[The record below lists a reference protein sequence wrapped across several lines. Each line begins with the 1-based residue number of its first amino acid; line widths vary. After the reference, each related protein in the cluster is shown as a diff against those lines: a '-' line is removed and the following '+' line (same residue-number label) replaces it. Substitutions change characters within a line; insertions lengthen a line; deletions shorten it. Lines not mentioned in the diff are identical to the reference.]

1 MTESPTAESSSPPR
15 GALRGWVLASSF
27 ALLFALSFPPFGW
40 WLLIVLAPI
49 PLAILATTATRR
61 RDWLLPIF
69 VCSTILWAW
78 FHWWIIEVSVAGVVP
93 LALYLACF
101 TTLATWF
108 LRVLSTGSPRL
119 PLWLSLPMVLT
130 GVDFFRAAIF
140 LDGYPWYLFFQPWID
155 LLPVAS
161 LAWWGGG
168 WLVGIWTGSL
178 SGLFAEAWC
187 GPRRTKSRRGSSLV
201 PYLVGLAWF
210 FVGFGGCLVLPG
222 RIPRPPVDEGA
233 LLRVLA
239 IQTNLPTDNK
249 IGWTMER
256 KLEDVPAF
264 IDQTVAGIEA
274 AGGPERVDLV
284 VWPETMLPTVGFE
297 FGDQFSQAIELVVD
311 RLQVPM
317 LVGAPCYLGIR
328 PDEAEGWTWDE
339 HYNSAYLIT
348 PAGPPYD
355 RVDKVFLTPF
365 GETMPVISNWA
376 WLEQQLLAI
385 GAAGM
390 RFDLDAGE
398 EIVRLEV
405 PGRTIDGGEVPV
417 VRVAVPICFE
427 DTVSHVVHDM
437 VWADD
442 RRVVDLL
449 INLSNDGWFAGN
461 DAGRAMHELCA
472 RWTAFSNYTPML
484 RVANTGRTA
493 LISPK
498 GRLDDPV
505 GPMRA
510 PWSHLFTIP
519 VREGWTPAYA
529 WVGDWFGWM
538 SLAGLVLCLVGK
550 WCYTWT
556 QRRSA
561 GKPTEAC

>member
-1 MTESPTAESSSPPR
+1 MTDSTTAEPASPPHGMR
-15 GALRGWVLASSF
+15 RGWVLAAVF
-27 ALLFALSFPPFGW
+27 ALLFAFSFPPFGW
-40 WLLIVLAPI
+40 WPLILLAPI
-49 PLAILATTATRR
+49 PLAVLATTATRR
-61 RDWLLPIF
+61 RDWVLPIF
-69 VCSTILWAW
+69 VCSTILWVW
-78 FHWWIIEVSVAGVVP
+78 FHWWIIEVSVAGVIP

-101 TTLATWF
+101 TTVCAWLIR
-108 LRVLSTGSPRL
+108 LLSSGGVRL
-119 PLWLSLPMVLT
+119 PLWLTVPVVLT
-130 GVDFFRAAIF
+130 GLDFFRASIF

-168 WLVGIWTGSL
+168 WLVGIWAGTL
-178 SGLFAEAWC
+178 SGLIAEVWC
-187 GPRRTKSRRGSSLV
+187 LRSKEAPRRTRILLWACG
-201 PYLVGLAWF
+201 
-210 FVGFGGCLVLPG
+210 LVLAGVVLPVWPG
-222 RIPRPPVDEGA
+222 RLWTSGNTGES
-233 LLRVLA
+233 LSVLA

-274 AGGPERVDLV
+274 AGGPAQVDLV

-328 PDEAEGWTWDE
+328 EDDAEGWTWDE

-348 PAGPPYD
+348 PDGPPYD

-365 GETMPVISNWA
+365 GETMPVISNWM

-405 PGRTIDGGEVPV
+405 PGRSINGEPAPA
-417 VRVAVPICFE
+417 VRMAVPICFE
-427 DTVSHVVHDM
+427 DTVPHVVHRM
-437 VWADD
+437 VWEDGQ
-442 RRVVDLL
+442 RLVDLL
-449 INLSNDGWFAGN
+449 VNISNDGWFGGN

-472 RWTAFSNYTPML
+472 RWAALSNATPML

-493 LISPK
+493 LISPR
-498 GRLDDPV
+498 GRVDDPR
-505 GPMRA
+505 GPMRSS
-510 PWSHLFTIP
+510 WSHLFRIP
-519 VREGWTPAYA
+519 VQGSWTPASA
-529 WVGDWFGWM
+529 WVGDLFGWI
-538 SLAGLVLCLVGK
+538 SLGGVVLCLGGK
-550 WCYTWT
+550 WCYTSVQ
-556 QRRSA
+556 QRPA
-561 GKPTEAC
+561 GKPSDAT

>member
-1 MTESPTAESSSPPR
+1 MTESTTAESTSPPR

-27 ALLFALSFPPFGW
+27 ALLFAVSFPPFGW
-40 WLLIVLAPI
+40 WPVIVLAPI
-49 PLAILATTATRR
+49 PLAVLATTANRR
-61 RDWLLPIF
+61 RDWLLPVF
-69 VCSTILWAW
+69 LSATILWTW

-101 TTLATWF
+101 TTAATWF
-108 LRVLSTGSPRL
+108 LRVLSRGSPRF
-119 PLWLSLPMVLT
+119 PLWLTVPVVLT
-130 GVDFFRAAIF
+130 GVDFFRASIV

-168 WLVGIWTGSL
+168 WLVGIWGGVL
-178 SGLFAEAWC
+178 SGLVAEWWCRRSTRPMRFAELAM
-187 GPRRTKSRRGSSLV
+187 SL
-201 PYLVGLAWF
+201 LGVGL
-210 FVGFGGCLVLPG
+210 VVVLLSIWNARHRTAPVEPG
-222 RIPRPPVDEGA
+222 A
-233 LLRVLA
+233 SLSVLA

-264 IDQTVAGIEA
+264 VDQTIAGIEA

-297 FGDQFSQAIELVVD
+297 FGDQFSRAIEAVVD

-328 PDEAEGWTWDE
+328 ADDSQGWIWDQ
-339 HYNSAYLIT
+339 HFNSAYLIT
-348 PAGPPYD
+348 PDGPPYD

-405 PGRTIDGGEVPV
+405 PGRAPGGVGEAPV
-417 VRVAVPICFE
+417 RLAVPICFE
-427 DTVSHVVHDM
+427 DTVSHVIHDM
-437 VWADD
+437 VWVDG
-442 RRVVDLL
+442 RRVADLL
-449 INLSNDGWFAGN
+449 INISNDGWFAGD

-472 RWTAFSNYTPML
+472 RWTALSNFTPML

-493 LISPK
+493 LISSR
-498 GRLDDPV
+498 GRLDDPR

-510 PWSHLFTIP
+510 SWSHLFT
-519 VREGWTPAYA
+519 VRAPGRWTPAYA
-529 WVGDWFGWM
+529 WVGAGFGWF
-538 SLAGLVLCLVGK
+538 SLAGLVLSLLGK
-550 WCYTWT
+550 WCYTWNLT
-556 QRRSA
+556 RSA
-561 GKPTEAC
+561 R

>member
-1 MTESPTAESSSPPR
+1 MTDSTTAEPASPPHGMR
-15 GALRGWVLASSF
+15 RGWVLAALF
-27 ALLFALSFPPFGW
+27 ALLFAFSFPPFGW
-40 WLLIVLAPI
+40 WPLILLAPI
-49 PLAILATTATRR
+49 PLAVLATTASRR
-61 RDWLLPIF
+61 RDWVLPIF

-101 TTLATWF
+101 TTGAAWLIR
-108 LRVLSTGSPRL
+108 LLSRGSVRL
-119 PLWLSLPMVLT
+119 PLWLTVPVVLT
-130 GVDFFRAAIF
+130 GLDFFRASIF

-155 LLPVAS
+155 LLPVVS

-168 WLVGIWTGSL
+168 WLVGIWTGAL
-178 SGLFAEAWC
+178 SGLIAEVWC
-187 GPRRTKSRRGSSLV
+187 LRSKKAPRGTRILL
-201 PYLVGLAWF
+201 PACALALAG
-210 FVGFGGCLVLPG
+210 VVLPVWPG
-222 RIPRPPVDEGA
+222 RLGTSGNTGES
-233 LLRVLA
+233 LSVLA

-297 FGDQFSQAIELVVD
+297 FGDQFSRAIELVVD
-311 RLQVPM
+311 RVQVPM

-328 PDEAEGWTWDE
+328 EDEAEGWTWDE
-339 HYNSAYLIT
+339 HFNSAYLIT
-348 PAGPPYD
+348 PAGPPYA

-365 GETMPVISNWA
+365 GETMPVISNWT

-390 RFDLDAGE
+390 SFDLDAGE

-405 PGRTIDGGEVPV
+405 PGRTIDGGEVPL

-427 DTVSHVVHDM
+427 DTVPHVVHEM

-449 INLSNDGWFAGN
+449 INISNDGWFAGN

-472 RWTAFSNYTPML
+472 RWAAFSNYTPML

-493 LISPK
+493 LISSK

-510 PWSHLFTIP
+510 SWSHLFTIP

-529 WVGDWFGWM
+529 WVGDLFGWI
-538 SLAGLVLCLVGK
+538 SLGGVVLCLVGK
-550 WCYTWT
+550 WCYTFVQ
-556 QRRSA
+556 QRPA
-561 GKPTEAC
+561 GKPSDAT